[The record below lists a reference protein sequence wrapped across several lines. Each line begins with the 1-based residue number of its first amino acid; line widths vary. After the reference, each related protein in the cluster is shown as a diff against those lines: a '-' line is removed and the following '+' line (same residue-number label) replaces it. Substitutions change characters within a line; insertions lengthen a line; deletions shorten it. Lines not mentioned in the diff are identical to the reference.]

1 MRIECYRIFV
11 SIGDSRLEVGD
22 WKSDFQSPTSNLE
35 FPIELKVAAGLEIE
49 AVGAHELAFLLIE
62 LCPAIRAGA
71 FDLLDLGRITG
82 AGRHAVCRLGF
93 LCRSTPQDDRGSLPH
108 PRAVPQT
115 W

>member
-1 MRIECYRIFV
+1 MTRFKTRP
-11 SIGDSRLEVGD
+11 LE
-22 WKSDFQSPTSNLE
+22 
-35 FPIELKVAAGLEIE
+35 VAAGFEVG

-82 AGRHAVCRLGF
+82 AGRHAVCRLAF
-93 LCRSTPQDDRGSLPH
+93 LCRSTPPGDRGSLRH